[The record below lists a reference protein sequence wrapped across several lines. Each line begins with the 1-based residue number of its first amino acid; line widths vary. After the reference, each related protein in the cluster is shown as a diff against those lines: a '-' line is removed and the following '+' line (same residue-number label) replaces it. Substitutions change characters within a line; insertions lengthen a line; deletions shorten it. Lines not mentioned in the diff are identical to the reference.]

1 MQRSSRF
8 TEMGTMGS
16 DTVRALPG
24 EPWCPFSV
32 PDDELT
38 ALVRDGTLTIAQ
50 EAEYSWRVT
59 VASWRDNA
67 RACERHHPGCALEAD
82 GPCSIEPR
90 SVGQGAR
97 APRSG
102 PR

>member
-1 MQRSSRF
+1 
-8 TEMGTMGS
+8 MGY
-16 DTVRALPG
+16 DTVRALLL
-24 EPWCPFSV
+24 EPWWPFSV
-32 PDDELT
+32 PDDEIT
-38 ALVRDGTLTIAQ
+38 ACVREGTPTVAQ
-50 EAEYSWRVT
+50 EAEYAWRVT

-67 RACERHHPGCALEAD
+67 RACERHHPGCALVPD
-82 GPCSIEPR
+82 GPCSIDPR